1 MGLVVVSFDFTE
13 GQESQAAKL
22 GKEIGEELAQQ
33 IPSKSKL
40 FETGK

>member
-1 MGLVVVSFDFTE
+1 VGFALTE

-40 FETGK
+40 FEAGE